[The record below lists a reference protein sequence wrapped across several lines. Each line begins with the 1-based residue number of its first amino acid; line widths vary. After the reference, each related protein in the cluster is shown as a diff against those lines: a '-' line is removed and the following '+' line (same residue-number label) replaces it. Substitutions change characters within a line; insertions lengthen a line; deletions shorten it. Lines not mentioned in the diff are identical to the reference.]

1 MDRSTHKILWKVN
14 NMWFLQVV
22 ALLIV
27 VGAVF
32 YLGMLQGEAQ
42 YKESIRRHRDFHRMG
57 GMSNENKYW
66 R

>member
-1 MDRSTHKILWKVN
+1 MR
-14 NMWFLQVV
+14 FLQVI

>member
-1 MDRSTHKILWKVN
+1 MDRFTHKILWKVN
-14 NMWFLQVV
+14 KMRFLQVI

>member
-1 MDRSTHKILWKVN
+1 MEGN
-14 NMWFLQVV
+14 NMWFLQVI

>member
-1 MDRSTHKILWKVN
+1 
-14 NMWFLQVV
+14 MWFLQVI
-22 ALLIV
+22 ASLLIV

-42 YKESIRRHRDFHRMG
+42 YKESIRRHRDFNRMG
-57 GMSNENKYW
+57 GMSKENKYW

>member
-1 MDRSTHKILWKVN
+1 
-14 NMWFLQVV
+14 MWFLQVI

-32 YLGMLQGEAQ
+32 YLGMLQGETQ

-57 GMSNENKYW
+57 GTSNENKYW

>member
-1 MDRSTHKILWKVN
+1 
-14 NMWFLQVV
+14 MWFLQVI

-32 YLGMLQGEAQ
+32 YLGMLQGESQ
-42 YKESIRRHRDFHRMG
+42 EREHQRNMRRLERMG